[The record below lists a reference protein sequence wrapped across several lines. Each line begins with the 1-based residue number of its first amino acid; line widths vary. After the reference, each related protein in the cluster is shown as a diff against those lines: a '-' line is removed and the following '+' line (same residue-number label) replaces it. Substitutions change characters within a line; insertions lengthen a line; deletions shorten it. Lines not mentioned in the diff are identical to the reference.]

1 MSGPRHWI
9 GIALGAEVSPKGSI
23 CAVCG
28 PSRFASK
35 RPAAEVFS
43 SGFVD
48 YDLCVSPAADWVC
61 DGCAR
66 MLGGKPGDSPPPLKA
81 AHFVVV
87 DGQMLK
93 PSGAELLPYVVD
105 PPGGIQAIAWTGSR
119 KKHASLRCGPCS
131 PLRVEVGTEDGTA
144 AIDVASAKDAAGV
157 IQKIRMYA
165 TQDEVLSGNYAP
177 QVALNLGMELY
188 ELDARITHL
197 RGGPVL
203 SLLVALVRRPDA
215 PERRETVKLTETQL
229 MAGRIV
235 LTLGNG
241 APKRDPIEFWKSL
254 VPRRVAVAANRATL
268 WDAMQWLSEKLGTS
282 PYAAAEAI
290 EIVSEVDDMTS
301 AEVLKLMRE
310 APAFVV
316 GVARHLAKEAREGK
330 EANPNSV
337 PLEAA

>member
-1 MSGPRHWI
+1 MSGPRYWI
-9 GIALGAEVSPKGSI
+9 GIALGAEEAPKGSL

-48 YDLCVSPAADWVC
+48 YDLCVSPSADWVC

-66 MLGGKPGDSPPPLKA
+66 MLGGRPGDDPPPLKA

-87 DGQMLK
+87 DGQLIK

-131 PLRVEVGTEDGTA
+131 TYRVEVGTEDGTA
-144 AIDVASAKDAAGV
+144 AVDVAEAKAVSAV
-157 IQKIRMYA
+157 IEKIRMYA
-165 TQDEVLSGNYAP
+165 TQEEVLSGNYAP
-177 QVALNLGMELY
+177 QTAINLGMDLY
-188 ELDARITHL
+188 DLDARITHL

-203 SLLVALVRRPDA
+203 SLLVALVRRPEA
-215 PERRETVKLTETQL
+215 PERREAVQLTDVQIV
-229 MAGRIV
+229 AGRIV
-235 LTLGNG
+235 LVLGNG

-290 EIVSEVDDMTS
+290 EIVSEVDDKTS

-316 GVARHLAKEAREGK
+316 GVARHLAKEVREAK
-330 EANPNSV
+330 EANSDSV